1 MSHEIDT
8 TTGQAACLTVGE
20 PAWHKLG
27 VNVQEAPTSAE
38 AIKLAG
44 LDWRVDQMEL
54 TRQDGTVVSSHVAN
68 VRSDTKATL
77 GIVGAG
83 YRPFQNA
90 EAFGFMDAIVG
101 DKLAIWETAGS
112 LFGGRKVWM
121 LARLPKTLRVADGDE
136 LKPYALISNA
146 HDGSRMLRIFLTT
159 VRVVCNNTHRLA
171 MSQRKSGEGLAIR
184 HRGGLEGFVAD
195 ARKKLGV
202 VLTEADH
209 YEDLA
214 RCMARRSMTRDELRE
229 YFCALVE
236 DKSAKQ
242 QERLLATF
250 AANFEGVT
258 NWLPGIRGSLW
269 AAFNAVTEFAD
280 WQTTIRG
287 KGEVLDNARLN
298 SIWFGAAHDLKSQAW
313 NLAVAMAS

>member
-38 AIKLAG
+38 AIKLAC
-44 LDWRVDQMEL
+44 LDWRVNQIGL
-54 TRQDGTVVSSHVAN
+54 VGVDGTPIKTHVAN
-68 VRSDTKATL
+68 VRSDTGAVL
-77 GIVGAG
+77 GVVGSG
-83 YRPFQNA
+83 YFPFQNA
-90 EAFGFMDAIVG
+90 DAFGFMDAIVG
-101 DKLAIWETAGS
+101 DKLAIWETAGA
-112 LFGGRKVWM
+112 LFGGTKVWM
-121 LARLPKTLRVADGDE
+121 MARLPKTLRAADGDE

-146 HDGSRMLRIFLTT
+146 HDGSRMLRIFLTI

-242 QERLLATF
+242 QERLLARFRENLENDRNT
-250 AANFEGVT
+250 
-258 NWLPGIRGSLW
+258 LPGMRGTAW

-287 KGEVLDNARLN
+287 KGEALDNARLN

-313 NLAVAMAS
+313 NLAIAMAS